1 LAEVK
6 YSVVIP
12 AYNEEEV
19 IDESCRR
26 LKKVM
31 DSTGEPYELIFVNDG
46 SRDSTADKLR
56 KLVSADSNVK
66 MISFSRNFG
75 HQTAITA
82 GMDAASGQA
91 VLIIDAD
98 LQDPPEVMLG
108 MIEKW
113 KAGYQV
119 VYGKRLKRKGE
130 TFFKT
135 FTAKVFYRTLNALTD
150 VEIPVDTGDFRLI
163 DRKVLEALKSM
174 PERNRYVRGL
184 ISWIGFRQTAEEYV
198 REERFAGETKY
209 PLKKMLKLAADGLT
223 SFSYKPLKLASVLG
237 SVVLMF
243 SVLYFLFIIIR
254 NMIVDPNL
262 SPLYTV
268 GGIIILLNGITLLML
283 GIIGEYISRISDEAK
298 GRPQYIIAEKE
309 GFGTGEKEIKG

>member
-1 LAEVK
+1 MTQVK

-12 AYNEEEV
+12 AFNEELV
-19 IDESCRR
+19 IEESCRR

-46 SRDSTADKLR
+46 SKDATRDILKG
-56 KLVSADSNVK
+56 LVSQDKN
-66 MISFSRNFG
+66 IRILSFSRNFG

-82 GMDAASGQA
+82 GMDAASGEA
-91 VLIIDAD
+91 ILIIDAD

-113 KAGYQV
+113 KAGYHV

-135 FTAKVFYRTLNALTD
+135 FTAKAFYRTLNALTD

-163 DRKVLEALKSM
+163 DRKVCDALKSM

-184 ISWIGFRQTAEEYV
+184 ISWIGFNQTAEEYV

-209 PLKKMLKLAADGLT
+209 PLKRMLKLAADGLT

-237 SVVLMF
+237 FFVCIIAA
-243 SVLYFLFIIIR
+243 LYFLFIIIR
-254 NMIVDPNL
+254 NLFVDPNL
-262 SPLYTV
+262 SPLYIV
-268 GGIIILLNGITLLML
+268 AGFIILLNGIVLLML
-283 GIIGEYISRISDEAK
+283 GILGEYISRMSDESK
-298 GRPQYIIAEKE
+298 GRPQYILAEKE
-309 GFGTGEKEIKG
+309 GFEQSDNRS